1 MFLPMKL
8 FTTVTVFLAIALGA
22 GLRPVAQTTACD
34 PLLEQPKT
42 NPYGYRLRSDRCEG
56 IYVQQVAGA
65 TLLLAS
71 FTEMFEEYDPRS
83 ARELKIR
90 WTTPATGDV
99 HLRAYGLRRKLY
111 YRMDAKRP
119 ASPRS
124 FDWPAD
130 LLGALNIPKRELGVV
145 GWIRQPVGRI
155 ERDVHLP
162 LRITVNQEG
171 SSPGPYA
178 LVLLPGVPLSEVYV
192 SVAPVDS
199 DGQPAK
205 WTRYEQPLENNYY
218 PPESPIDIRIERPAA
233 SGVYYVLI
241 GADIAGGGSLT
252 SELWFYHPPQ

>member
-1 MFLPMKL
+1 MDCA
-8 FTTVTVFLAIALGA
+8 VSV
-22 GLRPVAQTTACD
+22 
-34 PLLEQPKT
+34 
-42 NPYGYRLRSDRCEG
+42 
-56 IYVQQVAGA
+56 
-65 TLLLAS
+65 
-71 FTEMFEEYDPRS
+71 
-83 ARELKIR
+83 
-90 WTTPATGDV
+90 
-99 HLRAYGLRRKLY
+99 Y